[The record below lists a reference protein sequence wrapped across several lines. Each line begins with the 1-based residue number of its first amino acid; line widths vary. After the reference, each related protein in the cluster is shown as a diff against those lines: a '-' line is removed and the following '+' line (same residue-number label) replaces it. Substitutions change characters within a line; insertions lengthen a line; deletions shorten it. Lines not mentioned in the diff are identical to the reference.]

1 LIKEKA
7 MTAPVG
13 LNIWSGLVGD
23 TMPYLDAVG
32 SHFDSFWFPDHV
44 QYGAKN
50 VAEGWS
56 LLAFALARY
65 PDKLQGHQVLCNSFR
80 NPAHLAKMAA
90 TCQILSGGRVVLGI
104 GAGWNEEEYLAY
116 GWPFPKTSVR
126 ASELAEAIQICRL
139 MWTQSPVNFE
149 GKHYQLRDAYCHPH
163 PDPTPPIMVGG
174 QGEKY
179 LLRVVAQ
186 HADWWNYIYNDRATY
201 AHKQNVLKEHCR
213 AVGRTYEEIVQV
225 TASHILVGR
234 NEAEIQRIAA
244 QPHVRPTTTNGFA
257 GTPEQVIERLR
268 DAVEQGAHRLHIAF
282 ADTPRLES
290 TQLFIE
296 EVLPYL

>member
-1 LIKEKA
+1 
-7 MTAPVG
+7 MTVPVG
-13 LNIWSGLVGD
+13 LNVWSGLVGD

-32 SHFDSFWFPDHV
+32 GHFDSFWFPDHV

-126 ASELAEAIQICRL
+126 AAELAEAIQICRL

-149 GKHYQLRDAYCHPH
+149 GKHYQLRNAYCHPH
-163 PDPTPPIMVGG
+163 PDPAPPIMVGG
-174 QGEKY
+174 QGEKF

-186 HADWWNYIYNDRATY
+186 HADWWNYIYSDRATY
-201 AHKQNVLKEHCR
+201 RHKQNVLKEHCL

-225 TASHILVGR
+225 AASHILVGR
-234 NEAEIQRIAA
+234 NEAEIQRMAA

-257 GTPEQVIERLR
+257 GTPEQVIEQLR
-268 DAVEQGAHRLHIAF
+268 GAIEQGAHRLHIAF
-282 ADTPRLES
+282 ADTPNRDS

-296 EVLPYL
+296 EVLPNL

>member
-1 LIKEKA
+1 
-7 MTAPVG
+7 
-13 LNIWSGLVGD
+13 
-23 TMPYLDAVG
+23 MPYLDAVG
-32 SHFDSFWFPDHV
+32 EYFESFWFPDHV

-65 PDKLQGHQVLCNSFR
+65 PNKLQGHQVLCNSFR
-80 NPAHLAKMAA
+80 NPAHLAKATA

-126 ASELAEAIQICRL
+126 AGELAEAIQICRL
-139 MWTQSPVNFE
+139 LWSQSPVTFE

-163 PDPTPPIMVGG
+163 PDPLPPIMVGG
-174 QGEKY
+174 KGEKY
-179 LLRVVAQ
+179 LLRVVAE
-186 HADWWNYIYNDRATY
+186 HADWWNYIYQDRATY
-201 AHKQNVLKEHCR
+201 AHKQQVLKEHCL
-213 AVGRTYEEIVQV
+213 AVGRDYDEIVQV
-225 TASHILVGR
+225 VASHILVGES
-234 NEAEIQRIAA
+234 EADIARMKA
-244 QPHVRPTTTNGFA
+244 QPHVRPTTENGFA
-257 GTPEQVIERLR
+257 GTPAQITQLLTS
-268 DAVEQGAHRLHIAF
+268 ALEQGAHRINVAF

-296 EVLPYL
+296 AVLPHFR